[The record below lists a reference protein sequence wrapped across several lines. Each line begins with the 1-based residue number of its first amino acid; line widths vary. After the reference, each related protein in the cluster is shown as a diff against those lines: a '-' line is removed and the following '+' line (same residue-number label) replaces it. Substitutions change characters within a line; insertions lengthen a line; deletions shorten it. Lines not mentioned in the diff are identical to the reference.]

1 MPQHFNR
8 HSAVELLRFPQLRR
22 GWTDLMKIPF
32 LTAAAMSVTIGAMA
46 QDRSSAASYA
56 GSLEVGAGYSGGSEI
71 RLGTRELGNLDTVRT
86 RLEYKGTF
94 NLGSEFSWGV
104 GVSYARWDFGR
115 ETGNPL
121 PANLQSVAV
130 PLSATWRFHE
140 GWQAFGEVAPGL
152 YSDFEEITGKDF
164 NAPFIGG
171 VGYTIN
177 PDLQVFLS
185 VSVDGRR
192 DMPVVGGPGVR
203 WRFAE
208 HWTLSLMLP
217 RPQLQYRPTDDLT
230 LHVGAELTG
239 GAYHLN
245 SHFGRDHGLVAMDDQ
260 IASYREI
267 RVGAGARWGGPKGFY
282 ASLEG
287 GWMIDRRFV
296 LDDVHLLFNGDGAVY
311 GQLAVGY
318 RY

>member
-1 MPQHFNR
+1 MTNMKTPFLMMSAALAIG
-8 HSAVELLRFPQLRR
+8 SAV
-22 GWTDLMKIPF
+22 
-32 LTAAAMSVTIGAMA
+32 A
-46 QDRSSAASYA
+46 QGRPESGSYA
-56 GSLEVGAGYSGGSEI
+56 GSLEVSAGYSAGSDI
-71 RLGTRELGNLDTVRT
+71 RLGTRQLGSIDAART
-86 RLEYKGTF
+86 RLEYKGAF
-94 NLGSEFSWGV
+94 QPGAELSWGA
-104 GVSYARWDFGR
+104 GVAYTRWDFGR
-115 ETGNPL
+115 ESGNPL
-121 PANLQSVAV
+121 PANLQSIAV
-130 PLSATWRFHE
+130 PLSTTWRFRE
-140 GWQAFGEVAPGL
+140 GWQAFGEVSPGL

-164 NAPFIGG
+164 NAPFLGG

-177 PDLQVFLS
+177 PDLQVFVS

-217 RPQLQYRPTDDLT
+217 RPQIQYRPTEDLM
-230 LHVGAELTG
+230 LFIGGELTG

-245 SHFGRDHGLVAMDDQ
+245 AKYGRDHGLPAMDDQ

-282 ASLEG
+282 ASLDG

-296 LDDVHLLFNGDGAVY
+296 LDDVHLQFNGDGALYV
-311 GQLAVGY
+311 QLALGY